1 MFLMVHGSGSFSI
14 LGAKKRICKEL
25 ASASTCI
32 LGGPIVAEEENKA
45 K

>member
-1 MFLMVHGSGSFSI
+1 MFFMVHVSGSFSI
-14 LGAKKRICKEL
+14 LGAKKRRCKEL

-32 LGGPIVAEEENKA
+32 PGGPITA